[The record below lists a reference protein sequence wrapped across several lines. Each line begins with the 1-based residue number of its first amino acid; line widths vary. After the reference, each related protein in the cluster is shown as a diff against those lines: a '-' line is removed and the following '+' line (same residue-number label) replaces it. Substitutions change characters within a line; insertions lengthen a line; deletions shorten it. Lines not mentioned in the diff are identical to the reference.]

1 MLNYIRAELW
11 KVFRRKYF
19 YVVTALLL
27 AGVVYSCFGVWVPA
41 GETLTENLVE
51 LLLPTLSMVG
61 LVMVLAVEDMVFHDQ
76 YKLGT
81 LKNEVVY
88 GVLRIRIYLGKEFA
102 AAVVGIVCAGLVL
115 GTYLVLASVL
125 PGAARGEEL
134 ARELSEAAFQ
144 ILCALPLWLGALG
157 LAHLLYILLPSG
169 IGAAITYLVALGF
182 MWPVAEIIMR
192 NTDRASDVYAVVE
205 TLRLLTLIGPFEL
218 LLAMTG
224 VGRYLLFCWAVGMGW
239 FWGCTVVGILGF
251 RRREIR

>member
-19 YVVTALLL
+19 YVVTGLLL
-27 AGVVYSCFGVWVPA
+27 VGVVYSCFGVWVPA

-51 LLLPTLSMVG
+51 LLLPTLSVVG
-61 LVMVLAVEDMVFHDQ
+61 LIMVLAVEDMVFHDQ
-76 YKLGT
+76 HKLGT
-81 LKNEVVY
+81 LKNEVGY
-88 GVLRIRIYLGKEFA
+88 GVPRIRIYLGKEFA

-115 GTYLVLASVL
+115 GTYLLLASVL

-134 ARELSEAAFQ
+134 GWELSTAGFQ

-157 LAHLLYILLPSG
+157 LAHLLYMLIPSG
-169 IGAAITYLVALGF
+169 IGAAIAYLAALGCVWWATIIIMLNTHRASTLF
-182 MWPVAEIIMR
+182 AVAEAI
-192 NTDRASDVYAVVE
+192 
-205 TLRLLTLIGPFEL
+205 RLLTLMGPFEL

-239 FWGCTVVGILGF
+239 FWGCTAVGILIF
-251 RRREIR
+251 RRRNIL